1 MIGGDQFR
9 LIRVI
14 LGDVGG
20 EVDLAERT
28 SLHLAHFPDDDG
40 GQFLSTFRDGSSAAR
55 RTIPGPLGDRESPPG
70 LESRLGRPRGSDRLG
85 HR

>member
-1 MIGGDQFR
+1 MIRGDQFR

-40 GQFLSTFRDGSSAAR
+40 GQFFPTFPMQLGRPADH
-55 RTIPGPLGDRESPPG
+55 PGPLGDREFPPG
-70 LESRLGRPRGSDRLG
+70 LDPALLLSRGSDRLG